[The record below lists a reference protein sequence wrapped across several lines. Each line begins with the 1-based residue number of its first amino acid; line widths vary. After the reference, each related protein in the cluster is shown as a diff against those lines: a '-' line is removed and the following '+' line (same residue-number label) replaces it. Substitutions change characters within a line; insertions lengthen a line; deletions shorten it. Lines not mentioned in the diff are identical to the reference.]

1 MLSDVGEADALVS
14 SRQSAPTGMQSM
26 SVSTDFGYIH
36 LSPVLGDFLA
46 QHPDVSVN
54 LELNNC
60 YIGLISKVYD
70 AVIRAG
76 EAENSLLRVSKIAET
91 TIRMVASTGYIQS
104 AGRPLRI
111 EDLGAHK

>member
-60 YIGLISKVYD
+60 YIGLKIWVRINSCITP
-70 AVIRAG
+70 IRQMARCG
-76 EAENSLLRVSKIAET
+76 K
-91 TIRMVASTGYIQS
+91 
-104 AGRPLRI
+104 
-111 EDLGAHK
+111 